1 MAERYFAKFPTI
13 EYANT
18 KCVNITKR
26 PVIPDTIDKNPTLF
40 HKYTLKTAA
49 RADTIA
55 ENYYEDPFYEW
66 LIFLNNKIVD
76 PYYGWYLNDY
86 DFNNYIEIKY
96 GSAAN
101 AQERI
106 IHYQLN
112 WPVDTNEITAS
123 YYNNTL
129 PNALK
134 KYYTPNFGQSN
145 KIISYKRK
153 QDDFVVATNRI
164 VSFDFT
170 VNSGNVYSIG
180 EIVDIK
186 NSTLSTVVGGGEVVF
201 ANSSVVKIKNVSG
214 NTAATNKIVGE
225 TSNTIA
231 TITKST
237 ITYKALDDDEAVYW
251 SPVYYYEYEVENNE
265 KNKNIRLLHSN
276 YALQTSE
283 ELRTIMKE

>member
-26 PVIPDTIDKNPTLF
+26 PTLAQELENNPTIF
-40 HKYTLKTAA
+40 HKYTLKTGA
-49 RADTIA
+49 RPDVIA
-55 ENYYEDPFYEW
+55 ENYYEDPFYDW
-66 LIFLNNKIVD
+66 LIFLNNKIID

-86 DFNNYIEIKY
+86 DFNNFIKIKY
-96 GSAAN
+96 GSN
-101 AQERI
+101 EVAQKKI

-112 WPVDTNEITAS
+112 WPTTDLEITAS
-123 YYNNTL
+123 FYNNNL
-129 PNALK
+129 PFALK

-153 QDDFVVATNRI
+153 QDDFIVNTNRLI
-164 VSFDFT
+164 SFDVT
-170 VNSGNVYSIG
+170 ITSGNAYTVG
-180 EIVDIK
+180 EIIDIK
-186 NSTLSTVVGGGEVVF
+186 NSTLSSIVGGGEVVF
-201 ANSSVVKIKNVSG
+201 ANSSIVKIKNVSG

-225 TSNTIA
+225 TSNAIS
-231 TITKST
+231 TITKTTTAYQS
-237 ITYKALDDDEAVYW
+237 LSSEEEVYW

-283 ELRTIMKE
+283 ELRTVMKE

>member
-26 PVIPDTIDKNPTLF
+26 PIISDDIDKNPTLF
-40 HKYTLKTAA
+40 HKYTLKTGA
-49 RADTIA
+49 RPDILA
-55 ENYYEDPFYEW
+55 ENYYQDPFYEW

-76 PYYGWYLNDY
+76 PYYGWYLNEY
-86 DFNNYIEIKY
+86 DFKNYIEIKY
-96 GSAAN
+96 GSVAN

-129 PNALK
+129 PSGLK
-134 KYYTPNFGQSN
+134 KYYTPNFGQSS
-145 KIISYKRK
+145 KIISYRRK
-153 QDDFVVATNRI
+153 QDDFIVNTNKI
-164 VSFDFT
+164 ISFDFT
-170 VNSGNVYSIG
+170 VNTGNAFLVG

-186 NSTLSTVVGGGEVVF
+186 NSALSLVVGGGEVVF
-201 ANSSVVKIKNVSG
+201 ANSSVVKIQHVSG

-237 ITYKALDDDEAVYW
+237 VSYQALDNDEAVYW
-251 SPVYYYEYEVENNE
+251 SPVYYYEYEIENNE

-276 YALQTSE
+276 YSLQTAE
-283 ELRTIMKE
+283 ELRTVMKE